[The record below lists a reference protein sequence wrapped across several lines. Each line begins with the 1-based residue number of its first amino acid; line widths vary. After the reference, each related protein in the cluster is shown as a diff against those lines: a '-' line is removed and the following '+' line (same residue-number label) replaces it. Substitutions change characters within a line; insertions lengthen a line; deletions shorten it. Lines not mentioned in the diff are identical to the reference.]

1 MRSVNKIITA
11 LLFAIFSLTVSAQ
24 DIFVRPEPARLVNDF
39 AGLLSTEQVSAL
51 ENALVAFDD
60 STSTQIAVVTV
71 KDLMGY
77 EANQLAYEIGQKWGV
92 GQKSRNNGVVILVKP
107 KIGNSKGQVSIQ
119 AGYGL
124 EAKITDALSKRIIEL
139 EMIPQFKQNNVYG
152 GIVAGVNA
160 VALASKG
167 EYKAIPKN
175 KNKQKGNAFVLIF
188 IVIIFI
194 VIISAVSRKKQ
205 ANQTMS
211 SSGSNIPFWILMGT
225 LLGSS
230 NHSRGSGWS
239 DFSSGSNQFG
249 GFGGGSFG
257 GGGASGSW

>member
-1 MRSVNKIITA
+1 MNYINRI
-11 LLFAIFSLTVSAQ
+11 LFVVFLTCQVFLTSAQ
-24 DIFVRPEPARLVNDF
+24 DIFTRPEPARLVNDF
-39 AGLLSTEQVSAL
+39 AGILSPEQISEL
-51 ENALVAFDD
+51 ENALITFDD

-77 EANQLAYEIGQKWGV
+77 EANQLAYEIGRKWGV
-92 GQKSRNNGVVILVKP
+92 GQKSRNNGVVILIKP
-107 KIGNSKGQVSIQ
+107 KVGNSKGQVAIQ

-139 EMIPQFKQNNVYG
+139 EVIPQFKQNNMYG
-152 GIVAGVNA
+152 GIVAAVNA

-188 IVIIFI
+188 IVIVFI
-194 VIISAVSRKKQ
+194 VIVSAISRKKQ
-205 ANQTMS
+205 MNKTMS
-211 SSGSNIPFWILMGT
+211 SSGSDIPFWLLMGT

-230 NHSRGSGWS
+230 GRSGGGWS
-239 DFSSGSNQFG
+239 DFSSGSKEFG
-249 GFGGGSFG
+249 GFGGGDFG